1 MDLGL
6 LDIPNSLH
14 LLVSPQNEF
23 INSVDL
29 EEVRWRAALK
39 IKSSLRECHLRIA
52 QFDVVKEIKNW
63 HLVVFFIFYILFFDS
78 GIARTL
84 VLPVLL
90 YCPVQYWDSF
100 PSSEIE
106 SSEIEM

>member
-39 IKSSLRECHLRIA
+39 IKSSLRECYLRIA

-84 VLPVLL
+84 VLPRTGIRSPHLKL
-90 YCPVQYWDSF
+90 NLRKSKCRGDSK
-100 PSSEIE
+100 
-106 SSEIEM
+106 

>member
-39 IKSSLRECHLRIA
+39 IKSSLRE
-52 QFDVVKEIKNW
+52 
-63 HLVVFFIFYILFFDS
+63 
-78 GIARTL
+78 
-84 VLPVLL
+84 
-90 YCPVQYWDSF
+90 
-100 PSSEIE
+100 
-106 SSEIEM
+106 